1 MKMKLQFT
9 VRTVLSNIIIIFILY
24 TLTDFISKENSKK
37 KRQYNN
43 EPEEDNFQS
52 DISHYGLHGK
62 YGGWEKGLMHK
73 EICQPGEKVQYP
85 CCSEVNRFPDLKFK
99 FYNDQLNNINVAE
112 ELCDKIRN
120 KNVTFIGILWKGN

>member
-52 DISHYGLHGK
+52 EISHYGLHGK
-62 YGGWEKGLMHK
+62 YGGCKKGLMHK
-73 EICQPGEKVQYP
+73 EICQPG
-85 CCSEVNRFPDLKFK
+85 
-99 FYNDQLNNINVAE
+99 
-112 ELCDKIRN
+112 
-120 KNVTFIGILWKGN
+120 

>member
-52 DISHYGLHGK
+52 EISHYGLHGK
-62 YGGWEKGLMHK
+62 YGGWKKGLMHK
-73 EICQPGEKVQYP
+73 EICQPGEKVHYP
-85 CCSEVNRFPDLKFK
+85 GCSQVNRFPDLKFK